1 MNADILVT
9 LCGQLALLSLV
20 AIGGAHTVLPDVH
33 RLVVREHAWLTDT
46 QFGSLIALSQA
57 APGPNVLV
65 MTLIGYQVAGFA
77 GAIGATLAFLIPS
90 SIVVLAA
97 AQSIARAGDARW
109 VRILKTGLGPL
120 TAGLVLASGSVLAR
134 GVLTHLA
141 EGQAMIAAAIMLVVT
156 AGAVFTRINPLW
168 LILAAGG
175 AGVVLF

>member
-1 MNADILVT
+1 MNTDILVT
-9 LCGQLALLSLV
+9 LCGHLALLSLV

-46 QFGSLIALSQA
+46 QFGALIALSQA

-97 AQSIARAGDARW
+97 AQTIARAGDARW
-109 VRILKTGLGPL
+109 VRILKIGLGPL

-141 EGQAMIAAAIMLVVT
+141 DGQAIVVAAITLAVT

-168 LILAAGG
+168 LILVAGA